1 MTSKA
6 PKAFS
11 TIQLV
16 LTTMIWL
23 VDISDSYT
31 QNLAPNPDFENHSY
45 CPAGYNIP
53 GFPDIACI
61 PWVSGGWGTPDY
73 FNVCSTPSD
82 VGVPDNDPGW
92 QIPLSGDGYGG
103 FLAKATSVTDYREY
117 LQTTLLEPLIADK
130 WYTVSFYVSLANDF
144 CGVEKIGAY
153 FSAEPPPYN
162 SFDPILVTP
171 QVESNGPFLADTAN
185 WMLIEG
191 CFKANGG
198 ELVVTI
204 GNFHPNVMTPIDP
217 ICTVYPLAAYYFVDD
232 VFIGEVQPGGLD
244 LELGDPLSDCSSVTI
259 DPGINGVE
267 YYWEDGSTG
276 QTLTVTTS
284 GTYSLTIY
292 DGCNAG
298 VDSVEVN
305 ILNVP
310 PLQIFPEEVSICEG
324 ETFTY
329 SLDPDLGQYTWED
342 GSHAF
347 EYDITT
353 TGFYTVSL
361 DDGCDITS
369 DVGHVIV
376 VIPPPPFTLGG
387 DTTIC
392 TGSHIEYDF
401 DPGLGDFQ
409 WQDNNTSSFYTI
421 DEEGYYA
428 VTITNMCGEES
439 AEVEV
444 AEIAPETVSLGPS
457 QATLCP
463 GEVLDYSFDPAI
475 ATYVWQDGSTSAQYQ
490 INTTG
495 VYSVTMTHYCGPSVD
510 SVIVEALAIP
520 SFDLGDTI
528 RPCPGD
534 TVILDAP
541 NQSGNYTWQDGTG
554 ASTYEVTT
562 SGTYALTV
570 ENVCGVDD
578 GDVVVL
584 YEQPLS
590 PPDLGTD
597 ISLCPGEEAVLVAT
611 TPGASYL
618 WQDMSTA
625 DTLSVDA
632 AGTYHVTINNQC
644 DSYADTI
651 QITVEDMPP
660 MITMADPVTLCQGS
674 SVVLD
679 PAISGVTY
687 DWSDGTHQPTLT
699 VTNPGTYSLTV
710 TNACGSDID
719 TVRVIDGGSLPTV
732 SLGPDVNTCTGEV
745 INVNPVSSGVNT
757 WLWHDGSMNANYIT
771 TAPGP
776 VSVIVSNGCGV
787 AYDTMLIVLEPL
799 TPPLALGPD
808 IDLCPGATVTLS
820 IAQSNVSVTWS
831 DGSVANDY
839 VVTTSDTE
847 VSAIITNGCGQS
859 TDTVAVNVLPGVPP
873 LDLGVDQ
880 SLCPGEVI
888 SFDPGITGVSYLWQD
903 GSIASSYQT
912 TQQVTVILTISN
924 VCGMVSDTVAVTE
937 STDGPHV
944 DLGPDLIACEGE
956 VLTIPSGISG
966 VSYLWQDGS
975 TGDEYVAVAS
985 GWVHLTVTNLCGT
998 DIDSLLVDI
1007 SGVVPSPDLGRDTM
1021 LCEGITII
1029 LASTADAFTTI
1040 AWQDGTTAPNF
1051 VVNTSGT
1058 YWLEETNRCGT
1069 ARDSIRIDY
1078 SPLPQPFSLGPDTT
1092 ICQGASFVI
1101 LAPTTTDALRWQ
1113 DGSSQPTIVAD
1124 QAITYSLQISNACGT
1139 ASDSLD
1145 VAINSDIP
1153 VVVLGNQQ
1161 VWCPGEQII
1170 LEATQPFIA
1179 TYLWSSGD
1187 DEARIVVTTPGIYS
1201 VEVMAPCATASGQV
1215 EVIEGDD
1222 CTSEDN
1228 IYIPNVFSPND
1239 DQVNDLFIVFPGP
1252 DVQVTSMIGSIY
1264 DRWGNMVFSS
1274 AQIPFAWDGRFDNEP
1289 VMPGVYV
1296 YHLQIVYIIAG
1307 DEKEKLFTGEVTV
1320 VR

>member
-11 TIQLV
+11 FLQV
-16 LTTMIWL
+16 VFTTMIWL
-23 VDISDSYT
+23 VDISDGYG
-31 QNLAPNPDFENHSY
+31 QNLAPNPDFEAFSY
-45 CPAGYNIP
+45 CPAGYNTP
-53 GFPDIACI
+53 AYPDIACI
-61 PWVSGGWGTPDY
+61 PWISGGWGTPDY
-73 FNVCSTPSD
+73 FNVCSNPSD
-82 VGVPDNDPGW
+82 VGIPDNDPGW
-92 QIPLSGDGYGG
+92 QYALSGDGYAGI
-103 FLAKATSVTDYREY
+103 LAKATAGTDYREY
-117 LQTTLLEPLIADK
+117 LQTTLEEPLMADK
-130 WYTVSFYVSLANDF
+130 WYTVSFYVSLANEF
-144 CGVEKIGAY
+144 CGVQKIGAY

-162 SFDPILVTP
+162 FFDPILVTP

-191 CFKANGG
+191 CFKATGE

-204 GNFHPNVMTPIDP
+204 GNFHTNAQTPIDP
-217 ICTVYPLAAYYFVDD
+217 TCTVYPLAAYYYIDD
-232 VFIGEVQPGGLD
+232 IFIGEVQPGGLD
-244 LELGDPLSDCSSVTI
+244 LELGDPLSDCSSITI
-259 DPGINGVE
+259 DPGINGVD

-310 PLQIFPEEVSICEG
+310 PLQILPEEVSICEG

-392 TGSHIEYDF
+392 TGSQIEYDF

-444 AEIAPETVSLGPS
+444 AEIEPATVSLGPD

-463 GEVLDYSFDPAI
+463 GEVLDYTLDPAI
-475 ATYVWQDGSTSAQYQ
+475 GTYVWQDGSTAAQYQ
-490 INTTG
+490 INTSG
-495 VYSVTMTHYCGPSVD
+495 VYSVTMTHYCGLSED
-510 SVIVEALAIP
+510 SVSVMAMAIP
-520 SFDLGDTI
+520 LFDLGDTLT
-528 RPCPGD
+528 PCAGD
-534 TVILDAP
+534 TLILSVA
-541 NQSGNYTWQDGTG
+541 NQTGNYTWQDGSGST
-554 ASTYEVTT
+554 TYEVTT
-562 SGTYALTV
+562 SGAYALTV
-570 ENVCGVDD
+570 ENICGMDN
-578 GDVVVL
+578 GDVVVI
-584 YEQPLS
+584 YEQPLT
-590 PPDLGTD
+590 PLNLGPDF
-597 ISLCPGEEAVLVAT
+597 SLCPGEMAVLDAM
-611 TPGASYL
+611 TPGASYT
-618 WQDMSTA
+618 WQDLSTA
-625 DTLSVDA
+625 DTLLVNS
-632 AGTYHVTINNQC
+632 AGTYHVNAFNSCEAYT
-644 DSYADTI
+644 DTVI
-651 QITVEDMPP
+651 VTVDDVPP
-660 MITMADPVTLCQGS
+660 MIAMPDQITLCQGQNA
-674 SVVLD
+674 VLD
-679 PAISGVTY
+679 PGLGGVVYT
-687 DWSDGTHQPTLT
+687 WSDGSHDPTLI
-699 VTNPGTYSLTV
+699 VTAAGTYSLTV
-710 TNACGSDID
+710 SNACGGDTD
-719 TVRVIDGGSLPTV
+719 TVTVIDGGPGPTV
-732 SLGPDVNTCTGEV
+732 SLGPDVSACAGEV
-745 INVNPVSSGVNT
+745 IYINPVSLNVDS
-757 WLWHDGSMNANYIT
+757 WL
-771 TAPGP
+771 
-776 VSVIVSNGCGV
+776 
-787 AYDTMLIVLEPL
+787 
-799 TPPLALGPD
+799 
-808 IDLCPGATVTLS
+808 
-820 IAQSNVSVTWS
+820 WS
-831 DGSVANDY
+831 DGSINADYSTTMAGQVSVEVANGCGMAYDTIAVGILPMTPVLSLGPDLSFCPGSTATLTISEPNVDILWSDGSDDDSY
-839 VVTTSDTE
+839 VVTDADVQVYAS
-847 VSAIITNGCGQS
+847 ITNGCGVS
-859 TDTVAVNVLPGVPP
+859 ADTVSVSLLPATPS
-873 LDLGVDQ
+873 LNLGVDQ

-888 SFDPGITGVSYLWQD
+888 SFDPGITGVNYLWQD
-903 GSIASSYQT
+903 GSTATTYQT
-912 TQQVTVILTISN
+912 TQQVTVILSISN
-924 VCGMVSDTVAVTE
+924 ACGTSTDTVIVTE

-956 VLTIPSGISG
+956 VLTIPADISG

-975 TGDEYVAVAS
+975 TGDEYVAVVS

-998 DIDSLLVDI
+998 DIDSVLVDI
-1007 SGVVPSPDLGRDTM
+1007 SGVAPSPDLGRDTT
-1021 LCEGITII
+1021 LCEGSTIT
-1029 LASTADAFTTI
+1029 LVSDADAFTTI
-1040 AWQDGTTAPNF
+1040 AWQDGTAVQDYTVTTA
-1051 VVNTSGT
+1051 GI
-1058 YWLEETNRCGT
+1058 YWLAETNRCGAAT
-1069 ARDSIRIDY
+1069 DSITVDY
-1078 SPLPQPFSLGPDTT
+1078 IQLPVPFSLGPDTS
-1092 ICQGASFVI
+1092 ICPGESFI
-1101 LAPTTTDALRWQ
+1101 LEVSATTDALLWQ
-1113 DGSSQPTIVAD
+1113 DGSTQPMIVAD

-1145 VAINSDIP
+1145 VAINSDVP
-1153 VVVLGNQQ
+1153 VVDLGEQQ

-1170 LEATQPFIA
+1170 LDATQAFAA

-1187 DEARIVVTTPGIYS
+1187 DQARIVVTTPGIYS
-1201 VEVMAPCATASGQV
+1201 VEVAAPCATASGQV

-1228 IYIPNVFSPND
+1228 IYVPNVFSPND
-1239 DQVNDLFIVFPGP
+1239 DQINDLFIVFPGP

-1274 AQIPFAWDGRFDNEP
+1274 AQIPFTWDGRFDSEP

-1296 YHLQIVYIIAG
+1296 YHLKVVYDIAG
-1307 DEKEKLFTGEVTV
+1307 DEKERLFTGDVTV